1 MARPK
6 RGEILSLTIDDL
18 AFGGEGV
25 GRADGYV
32 VFVPGGLP
40 GDRLRVRLVQVRS
53 RFGRGVIDAI
63 EEPSPQRV
71 EAPCPYFGHCG
82 GCRLQHMA
90 YPAQLAFKAKQ
101 VVDALERL
109 GGLKGIEVRPIIGAT
124 ETFGY
129 RNKMEFTVAR
139 GAKEPLVVGLHEAD
153 RYDSVLDIDRCL
165 LQSDR
170 MNALLGEA
178 RAFFVERGLT
188 VYDQDSGE
196 GLLRFLMLRE
206 GTHTGELM
214 ANVVT
219 SAPAVS
225 ELAPVA
231 PRLQARD
238 AGTTSVVMN
247 VNPKKAS
254 VAVGVEE
261 HLLGGR
267 DHIRERV
274 GGLTFQVS
282 ASSFFQT
289 NTRQA
294 ERLFELVLDSAG
306 LTGTETVYDLYSGT
320 GAISLLLA
328 RRARW
333 VYGVE
338 VAQAAVDDAGVNA
351 AANGITNCTF
361 VCGEV
366 RFVLPSLIA
375 KGVTA
380 EVVVADPPRAGFH
393 PKALHALIT
402 LGARRIVYV
411 SCNPTTLARDLGE
424 LVRGGYRLEWVQP
437 VDMFPH
443 TPAHRG
449 GGPAGARRLVRSY
462 LLRRLWQSL
471 LVLFG
476 VSVVVF
482 LILHLTGDPGRAPAA
497 ARRDRGGHREVPHR
511 DGLRRPGGGPVPPL
525 PQGRAARG
533 LRRVPAP
540 RRARDG
546 PRVRAPARH
555 LPARGGGPADRA
567 LPGDPGGHRVGGPA
581 EHRGRLRLDGGGAA
595 RPGHAHLL
603 ARDHADPGLLGAA
616 QLAALLGARAGSS
629 T

>member
-53 RFGRGVIDAI
+53 RFGRGVIESI
-63 EEPSPQRV
+63 EEASLQRV
-71 EAPCPYFGHCG
+71 AAPCPYFGRCG
-82 GCRLQHMA
+82 GCRLQHVA
-90 YPAQLAFKAKQ
+90 YEAQLTFKAKQ
-101 VVDALERL
+101 VADALERL
-109 GGLKGIEVRPIIGAT
+109 GGLRAAPLRPIIGAD
-124 ETFGY
+124 ETLGY

-139 GAKEPLVVGLHEAD
+139 GRAAPLVVGLHEAD

-170 MNALLGEA
+170 MNALLTEA
-178 RAFFVERGLT
+178 RAFFAERGLS
-188 VYDQDSGE
+188 VYEQETGE

-206 GTHTGELM
+206 GKQTGELM
-214 ANVVT
+214 TNVIT

-225 ELAPVA
+225 ELAPLA
-231 PRLQARD
+231 ERLAARVP
-238 AGTTSVVMN
+238 GTTSVVMN

-267 DHIRERV
+267 DHIREGM

-282 ASSFFQT
+282 ANSFFQT

-294 ERLFELVLDSAG
+294 ERLFDLVIESTG
-306 LTGTETVYDLYSGT
+306 LTGSETVFDLYSGT

-333 VYGVE
+333 VYGIELV
-338 VAQAAVDDAGVNA
+338 QAAVDDAGLNA
-351 AANGITNCTF
+351 ATNGITNCTF
-361 VCGEV
+361 LCGEV
-366 RFVLPSLIA
+366 RFVLPSLIG

-402 LGARRIVYV
+402 LGARRVVYV

-443 TPAHRG
+443 TPHIEAV
-449 GGPAGARRLVRSY
+449 ARL
-462 LLRRLWQSL
+462 
-471 LVLFG
+471 
-476 VSVVVF
+476 
-482 LILHLTGDPGRAPAA
+482 
-497 ARRDRGGHREVPHR
+497 E
-511 DGLRRPGGGPVPPL
+511 
-525 PQGRAARG
+525 
-533 LRRVPAP
+533 RVTP
-540 RRARDG
+540 
-546 PRVRAPARH
+546 
-555 LPARGGGPADRA
+555 
-567 LPGDPGGHRVGGPA
+567 
-581 EHRGRLRLDGGGAA
+581 
-595 RPGHAHLL
+595 
-603 ARDHADPGLLGAA
+603 
-616 QLAALLGARAGSS
+616 
-629 T
+629 

>member
-18 AFGGEGV
+18 AYGGEGV

-40 GDRLRVRLVQVRS
+40 GDRLQVRLVQARS
-53 RFGRGVIDAI
+53 RFGRGAI
-63 EEPSPQRV
+63 EAVIEPSPQRV
-71 EAPCPYFGHCG
+71 EAPCPYFGRCG
-82 GCRLQHMA
+82 GCRLQHVA
-90 YPAQLAFKAKQ
+90 YPAQLTYKTKQ
-101 VVDALERL
+101 VADALERL
-109 GGLKGIEVRPIIGAT
+109 GGLRDVPLRPIIGA
-124 ETFGY
+124 EEIFGY

-139 GAKEPLVVGLHEAD
+139 PRRGAGTEADSARGGLVVGLHETE
-153 RYDSVLDIDRCL
+153 RYDAVLDIDRCL

-170 MNALLGEA
+170 MNALLAEA
-178 RAFFVERGLT
+178 RAFFVDRGLT
-188 VYDQDSGE
+188 VYEQDTGE

-206 GTHTGELM
+206 GQHTGELM
-214 ANVVT
+214 TNVVT

-225 ELAPVA
+225 ELAPLVA
-231 PRLQARD
+231 RLQARE
-238 AGTTSVVMN
+238 AGTTSVVLN

-274 GGLTFQVS
+274 GGLTFRVS
-282 ASSFFQT
+282 ANSFFQT

-294 ERLFELVLDSAG
+294 ERLFDLVVESTG
-306 LTGTETVYDLYSGT
+306 LTGTETVIDLYSGT

-338 VAQAAVDDAGVNA
+338 LAQAAVDDAGANA

-361 VCGEV
+361 LAGEV

-424 LVRGGYRLEWVQP
+424 LSRGGYRVEWVQP

-443 TPAHRG
+443 TPHIEAV
-449 GGPAGARRLVRSY
+449 ARL
-462 LLRRLWQSL
+462 
-471 LVLFG
+471 
-476 VSVVVF
+476 
-482 LILHLTGDPGRAPAA
+482 
-497 ARRDRGGHREVPHR
+497 E
-511 DGLRRPGGGPVPPL
+511 
-525 PQGRAARG
+525 
-533 LRRVPAP
+533 RVA
-540 RRARDG
+540 
-546 PRVRAPARH
+546 
-555 LPARGGGPADRA
+555 
-567 LPGDPGGHRVGGPA
+567 
-581 EHRGRLRLDGGGAA
+581 
-595 RPGHAHLL
+595 
-603 ARDHADPGLLGAA
+603 
-616 QLAALLGARAGSS
+616 S
-629 T
+629 

>member
-18 AFGGEGV
+18 AYGGEGV

-40 GDRLRVRLVQVRS
+40 GDRLQVRLVQARS
-53 RFGRGVIDAI
+53 RFGRGAI
-63 EEPSPQRV
+63 EAVIEPSPQRV
-71 EAPCPYFGHCG
+71 EAPCPYFGRCG
-82 GCRLQHMA
+82 GCRLQHVA
-90 YPAQLAFKAKQ
+90 YPAQLAYKTKQ
-101 VVDALERL
+101 VADALERL
-109 GGLKGIEVRPIIGAT
+109 GGLRDVPLRPIIGA
-124 ETFGY
+124 EEIFGY

-139 GAKEPLVVGLHEAD
+139 PRRGAGTEADSARGGLVVGLHETE
-153 RYDSVLDIDRCL
+153 RYDAVLDIDRCL

-170 MNALLGEA
+170 MNALLAEA
-178 RAFFVERGLT
+178 RAFFVDRGLT
-188 VYDQDSGE
+188 VYEQDTGE

-206 GTHTGELM
+206 GRHTGELM
-214 ANVVT
+214 TNVVT

-225 ELAPVA
+225 ELAPLVA
-231 PRLQARD
+231 RLQARE
-238 AGTTSVVMN
+238 AGTTSVILN

-274 GGLTFQVS
+274 GGLTFRVS
-282 ASSFFQT
+282 ANSFFQT

-294 ERLFELVLDSAG
+294 ERLFDLVVESTG
-306 LTGTETVYDLYSGT
+306 LTGTETVIDLYSGT

-338 VAQAAVDDAGVNA
+338 LAQAAVDDAGANA

-361 VCGEV
+361 LAGEV

-402 LGARRIVYV
+402 RGARRIVYV

-424 LVRGGYRLEWVQP
+424 LSRGGYRVEWVQP

-443 TPAHRG
+443 TPHIEAV
-449 GGPAGARRLVRSY
+449 ARL
-462 LLRRLWQSL
+462 
-471 LVLFG
+471 
-476 VSVVVF
+476 
-482 LILHLTGDPGRAPAA
+482 
-497 ARRDRGGHREVPHR
+497 E
-511 DGLRRPGGGPVPPL
+511 
-525 PQGRAARG
+525 
-533 LRRVPAP
+533 RVA
-540 RRARDG
+540 
-546 PRVRAPARH
+546 
-555 LPARGGGPADRA
+555 
-567 LPGDPGGHRVGGPA
+567 
-581 EHRGRLRLDGGGAA
+581 
-595 RPGHAHLL
+595 
-603 ARDHADPGLLGAA
+603 
-616 QLAALLGARAGSS
+616 S
-629 T
+629 

>member
-40 GDRLRVRLVQVRS
+40 GDRLRVRLVQARS

-63 EEPSPQRV
+63 EEPSPARV
-71 EAPCPYFGHCG
+71 EAPCPYFGRCG

-129 RNKMEFTVAR
+129 RNKMEFTVTR
-139 GAKEPLVVGLHEAD
+139 GSKEPMVVGLHEAD

-170 MNALLGEA
+170 MNALLGEV
-178 RAFFVERGLT
+178 RDFFIERGLT
-188 VYDQDSGE
+188 VYEQDSGE

-225 ELAPVA
+225 ELAPLA
-231 PRLQARD
+231 QRLQARD
-238 AGTTSVVMN
+238 PGTTSVVMN

-267 DHIRERV
+267 DHIREGV

-294 ERLFELVLDSAG
+294 ERLFELVIDSAG

-424 LVRGGYRLEWVQP
+424 LTRGGYRLEWVQP

-443 TPAHRG
+443 TPHIEAV
-449 GGPAGARRLVRSY
+449 ARL
-462 LLRRLWQSL
+462 
-471 LVLFG
+471 
-476 VSVVVF
+476 
-482 LILHLTGDPGRAPAA
+482 
-497 ARRDRGGHREVPHR
+497 E
-511 DGLRRPGGGPVPPL
+511 
-525 PQGRAARG
+525 
-533 LRRVPAP
+533 
-540 RRARDG
+540 
-546 PRVRAPARH
+546 
-555 LPARGGGPADRA
+555 
-567 LPGDPGGHRVGGPA
+567 RVG
-581 EHRGRLRLDGGGAA
+581 
-595 RPGHAHLL
+595 
-603 ARDHADPGLLGAA
+603 
-616 QLAALLGARAGSS
+616 S
-629 T
+629 